1 MASERRTEAKAK
13 AATGPPV
20 IAERYEVPVEAVFVK
35 RWRTE
40 VVTRDMLVFPY
51 GEGFFYSRKIHGL
64 QEDMFLQYL
73 MPRTVFAQYKVAG
86 VLCMPY
92 FRYNI

>member
-20 IAERYEVPVEAVFVK
+20 IAEGYEVPAEVVFAK

-40 VVTRDMLVFPY
+40 VVTRDILVFPM
-51 GEGFFYSRKIHGL
+51 GRAFFIAGIFVATHHG
-64 QEDMFLQYL
+64 Q
-73 MPRTVFAQYKVAG
+73 TV
-86 VLCMPY
+86 
-92 FRYNI
+92 

>member
-51 GEGFFYSRKIHGL
+51 GEGVFYCLSIHIWSSGSFSL
-64 QEDMFLQYL
+64 FQNQSPADKRE
-73 MPRTVFAQYKVAG
+73 
-86 VLCMPY
+86 
-92 FRYNI
+92 IIW